1 MIHQWITL
9 IITVWIASLNSTVY
23 LSQRTLPYLP
33 IISNRV
39 LLQYTY
45 TQAVVVG
52 QYRTQLSYNNIIHK
66 VHPLLQRRPPK
77 YRIHHT
83 SSLIGSI
90 SSHPIPS
97 THRLFMYIQSDPIP
111 SHRIRILP
119 THSPAACPIYI
130 HTSIMCLSIN
140 KVTAGFSTCSCVELC
155 FTIPTLHYNRSR
167 RRRRCPG
174 PATLEI
180 VLLLSF
186 VVDLV
191 VVVLFYI
198 F

>member
-1 MIHQWITL
+1 
-9 IITVWIASLNSTVY
+9 
-23 LSQRTLPYLP
+23 
-33 IISNRV
+33 
-39 LLQYTY
+39 
-45 TQAVVVG
+45 
-52 QYRTQLSYNNIIHK
+52 
-66 VHPLLQRRPPK
+66 
-77 YRIHHT
+77 
-83 SSLIGSI
+83 
-90 SSHPIPS
+90 
-97 THRLFMYIQSDPIP
+97 MYIQSDPIP

-140 KVTAGFSTCSCVELC
+140 KVTAGFSTSSCVELC

-191 VVVLFYI
+191 VVVLFYSI
-198 F
+198 YFSAVSLTLIQLVAYRI